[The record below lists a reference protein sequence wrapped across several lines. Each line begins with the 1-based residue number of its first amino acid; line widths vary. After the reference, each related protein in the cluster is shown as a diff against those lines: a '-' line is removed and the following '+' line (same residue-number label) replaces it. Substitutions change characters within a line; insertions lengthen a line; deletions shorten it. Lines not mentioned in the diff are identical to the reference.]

1 MPSGRTRAPSPI
13 SKPKAAKGL
22 NIPQTIGTL
31 DQSIPA
37 ELAEK
42 KDPLDSEELL
52 EELVATARREAIIDK
67 QFEQDILDGVENS
80 PVHSP
85 KSSASSPGRHLANKP
100 MVLVPAVPRDIKA
113 DVTLPRR
120 KRQLRRSGTSSLVDI
135 DDQRLKELAR
145 PIDPVLTTNE
155 EVEMRRRFTDKL
167 QQCAMSLDQFVRFN
181 PKAGEE
187 VRRSALEELVEVIE
201 GSEQST
207 FLTNDHLPDIIR
219 LVKANL
225 FRDLPKAQKLIP
237 FEEYDPED
245 VINTEWDSLN
255 NVYKIIFRVL
265 CHHFDDPTMLA
276 ELWNIK
282 AMKKLVGVLLD
293 TVIDARERRFA
304 KIILHR
310 TYAKVRG

>member
-1 MPSGRTRAPSPI
+1 MSRDSHKTTDTMPSGRTRAPSPI

-85 KSSASSPGRHLANKP
+85 KSSASSPGRHSANKP

-120 KRQLRRSGTSSLVDI
+120 KRQLRRSWTSSLV
-135 DDQRLKELAR
+135 RWPL
-145 PIDPVLTTNE
+145 
-155 EVEMRRRFTDKL
+155 
-167 QQCAMSLDQFVRFN
+167 
-181 PKAGEE
+181 
-187 VRRSALEELVEVIE
+187 
-201 GSEQST
+201 
-207 FLTNDHLPDIIR
+207 
-219 LVKANL
+219 
-225 FRDLPKAQKLIP
+225 
-237 FEEYDPED
+237 
-245 VINTEWDSLN
+245 
-255 NVYKIIFRVL
+255 
-265 CHHFDDPTMLA
+265 
-276 ELWNIK
+276 
-282 AMKKLVGVLLD
+282 
-293 TVIDARERRFA
+293 
-304 KIILHR
+304 
-310 TYAKVRG
+310 